1 MKKFFLFIFCACLSN
16 NAFAIKKCQD
26 SEGKWHYG
34 DIAERACQN
43 SKITTLNRS
52 GVIKDEQEAPKS
64 AEERKAQEQAQ
75 AEKIAEKQRLK
86 EQELERYRIL
96 SIYETEADIDRQR
109 DNQLYSVQSNI
120 DVHDSYLKT
129 MGTRISRQQVKL
141 EQTVPK
147 NKKAKIAKHIENFKA
162 SVKAYTEQLVML
174 QQQKKDIVVKF
185 EKEKELYRELR
196 GSGDSQ

>member
-1 MKKFFLFIFCACLSN
+1 MKKFLLFVVCVSLSSS
-16 NAFAIKKCQD
+16 AFAIKKCQD

-43 SKITTLNRS
+43 SKITTLNKT
-52 GVIKDEQEAPKS
+52 GVIKEEQAAPVTDEERVIEKQAQEEAL
-64 AEERKAQEQAQ
+64 AEE
-75 AEKIAEKQRLK
+75 QRLRD
-86 EQELERYRIL
+86 EELERSRIL

-129 MGTRISRQQVKL
+129 MSTRITRQEAKL
-141 EQTVPK
+141 KQTKPKKRKEQ
-147 NKKAKIAKHIENFKA
+147 IAKTIETSKA
-162 SVKAYTEQLVML
+162 NVKAYTEQLAKL
-174 QQQKKDIVVKF
+174 EQQKKDIVAKF

-196 GSGDSQ
+196 GNGD